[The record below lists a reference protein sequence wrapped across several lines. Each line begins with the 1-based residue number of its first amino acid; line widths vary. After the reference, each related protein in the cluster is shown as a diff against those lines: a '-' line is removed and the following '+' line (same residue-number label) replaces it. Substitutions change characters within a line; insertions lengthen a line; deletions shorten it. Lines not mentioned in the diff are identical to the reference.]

1 MSTKWLLS
9 SLDKFETLKRPFTL
23 FIGVKVIDISCG
35 GCLQIGDAFFMALTE
50 TGLVYSWGDADFGK
64 CGRGS
69 EVTKTPRIIEK
80 LQGLQV
86 EKIFCG
92 GQFSM
97 ALCRNLQG
105 LVALAMAKS
114 TPRGPEWQQ
123 QQQQQQQ
130 RKQQVATVA
139 AAKAAAPNSSNTK
152 QQQ

>member
-1 MSTKWLLS
+1 
-9 SLDKFETLKRPFTL
+9 
-23 FIGVKVIDISCG
+23 
-35 GCLQIGDAFFMALTE
+35 MALTE

-97 ALCRNLQG
+97 ALCRNG
-105 LVALAMAKS
+105 ALYTWVSCLKNEFLIYQYCAII
-114 TPRGPEWQQ
+114 TRGAANH
-123 QQQQQQQ
+123 
-130 RKQQVATVA
+130 RKILFWLSGA
-139 AAKAAAPNSSNTK
+139 ASI
-152 QQQ
+152 

>member
-1 MSTKWLLS
+1 MIILNL
-9 SLDKFETLKRPFTL
+9 LKRSFSL

-97 ALCRNLQG
+97 ALCRNG
-105 LVALAMAKS
+105 ALYTWVSCLKKEFLIY
-114 TPRGPEWQQ
+114 PNCHFDIRG
-123 QQQQQQQ
+123 
-130 RKQQVATVA
+130 
-139 AAKAAAPNSSNTK
+139 
-152 QQQ
+152 